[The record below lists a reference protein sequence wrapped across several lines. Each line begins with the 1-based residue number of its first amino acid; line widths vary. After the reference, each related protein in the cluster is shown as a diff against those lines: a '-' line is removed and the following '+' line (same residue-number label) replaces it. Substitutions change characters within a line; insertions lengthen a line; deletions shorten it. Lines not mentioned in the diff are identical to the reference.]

1 MRDTNKMKPK
11 IIVTRDIPH
20 EVESKLKEYFQ
31 VSFNREDKVFGKDIL
46 RKAMENADG
55 ILCTVTDNITDD
67 LLTLPKK
74 KVKIIAN
81 IGVGVDHIDLQS
93 AKKNNVIITNTP
105 DVLTEAT
112 VDLATLLLLSVTRN
126 AFLVESML
134 RQGKWKGF
142 SLTENLGVDVRG
154 KIMGI
159 VGMGR
164 IGKAFAK
171 RANEVFGMKVLY
183 YNRSPVKDLTFEA
196 SVRFDLD
203 ALLEESDVISL
214 HLSSDE
220 GNRNFISLSRMK
232 KIRPSSFLIN
242 TSRGDVIDQ
251 IALIDLLEKNK
262 LAGAG
267 LDVFLN
273 EPNVPLRLRQLS
285 NVTLYPHIGSATHET
300 RTKMGMLAVENLIA
314 FFNKKQVINQL

>member
-1 MRDTNKMKPK
+1 MKPK
-11 IIVTRDIPH
+11 IIVTRDIPD
-20 EVESKLKEYFQ
+20 EVESKLKDFFQ
-31 VSFNREDKVFGKDIL
+31 VSFNREDKVFEKEIL

-55 ILCTVTDNITDD
+55 IVCTVTDSITDE
-67 LLTLPKK
+67 LLSLTRK

-93 AKKNNVIITNTP
+93 AKENNVIITNTP

-112 VDLATLLLLSVTRN
+112 VDIATLLLLSITRN
-126 AFLVESML
+126 AFLAEKML
-134 RQGKWKGF
+134 RHGKWKGF

-154 KIMGI
+154 KTLGI

-164 IGKAFAK
+164 IGKAFAR
-171 RANEVFGMKVLY
+171 RAHEVFGMKVLY
-183 YNRSPVKDLTFEA
+183 YNRSPVKDLEFEA

-203 ALLEESDVISL
+203 TLLEESDVISL

-220 GNRNFISLSRMK
+220 ENKNFLSKNRMK
-232 KIRPSSFLIN
+232 KIKASSFLIN

-251 IALIDLLEKNK
+251 EALTDLLEKK
-262 LAGAG
+262 KISGAG

-273 EPNVPLRLRQLS
+273 EPIVPLRLRQLS
-285 NVTLYPHIGSATHET
+285 NVTLYPHIGSATNET
-300 RTKMGMLAVENLIA
+300 RTKMGILAVENLIA
-314 FFNKKQVINQL
+314 FFDKQRVINQL

>member
-1 MRDTNKMKPK
+1 MKPK
-11 IIVTRDIPH
+11 IIVTRNIPV

-31 VSFNREDKVFGKDIL
+31 VSFNREDKVFSKDTL
-46 RKAMENADG
+46 KKAMENADG
-55 ILCTVTDNITDD
+55 IVCTVTDNITND
-67 LLTLPKK
+67 LLSTTNK

-93 AKKNNVIITNTP
+93 ARENNVIITNTP

-112 VDLATLLLLSVTRN
+112 VDVATLLLLSVTRN
-126 AFLVESML
+126 AFLVEKML
-134 RQGKWKGF
+134 RQGEWKGF

-154 KIMGI
+154 KILGI

-171 RANEVFGMKVLY
+171 RAHEVFGMKILY
-183 YNRSPVKDLTFEA
+183 YNRSPVRDLTFEA

-220 GNRNFISLSRMK
+220 KNKNIISKSRMK
-232 KIRPSSFLIN
+232 KIKASSFLIN

-251 IALIDLLEKNK
+251 TALIDLLEKK
-262 LAGAG
+262 KISGAG

-273 EPNVPLRLRQLS
+273 EPNVPLSLRQLS
-285 NVTLYPHIGSATHET
+285 NVTLYPHIGSATYET
-300 RTKMGMLAVENLIA
+300 RTKMGMLAVENLMA
-314 FFNKKQVINQL
+314 FFNEKEVINQL

>member
-1 MRDTNKMKPK
+1 MKPK
-11 IIVTRDIPH
+11 IIVTRDIPD
-20 EVESKLKEYFQ
+20 EVESKLKEYFR
-31 VSFNREDKVFGKDIL
+31 VSFNREDKVFSKAVL

-55 ILCTVTDNITDD
+55 IVCTVTDIITDE
-67 LLTLPKK
+67 LLDLPKK

-93 AKKNNVIITNTP
+93 AKENNVIITNTP

-112 VDLATLLLLSVTRN
+112 VDVATLLLLSVTRN
-126 AFLVESML
+126 AFLLEKML
-134 RQGKWKGF
+134 RQGEWKGF

-154 KIMGI
+154 KILGI

-171 RANEVFGMKVLY
+171 RAHEVFGMKVLY

-196 SVRFDLD
+196 SVRFELD
-203 ALLEESDVISL
+203 ALLKESDVISL
-214 HLSSDE
+214 HLSSDI
-220 GNRNFISLSRMK
+220 GNKNFISKSRMQ
-232 KIRPSSFLIN
+232 KIRASSFLIN

-251 IALIDLLEKNK
+251 MALIDLLENKK

-273 EPNVPLRLRQLS
+273 EPNVPLRLRRLS

-300 RTKMGMLAVENLIA
+300 RTKMGLLAVESLIA
-314 FFNKKQVINQL
+314 FFNEKQVVNQL

>member
-1 MRDTNKMKPK
+1 
-11 IIVTRDIPH
+11 
-20 EVESKLKEYFQ
+20 
-31 VSFNREDKVFGKDIL
+31 
-46 RKAMENADG
+46 MENADG
-55 ILCTVTDNITDD
+55 IVCTVTDNITND
-67 LLTLPKK
+67 LLSTTNK

-93 AKKNNVIITNTP
+93 ARENNVIITNTP

-112 VDLATLLLLSVTRN
+112 VDVATLLLLSVTRN
-126 AFLVESML
+126 AFLVEKML
-134 RQGKWKGF
+134 RQGEWKGF

-154 KIMGI
+154 KILGI

-171 RANEVFGMKVLY
+171 RAHEVFGMKILY

-220 GNRNFISLSRMK
+220 RNKNIISKSRMK
-232 KIRPSSFLIN
+232 KIKASSFLIN

-251 IALIDLLEKNK
+251 TALIDLLEKK
-262 LAGAG
+262 KISGAG

-273 EPNVPLRLRQLS
+273 EPNVPLSLRQLS
-285 NVTLYPHIGSATHET
+285 NVTLYPHIGSATYET
-300 RTKMGMLAVENLIA
+300 RTKMGMLAVENLMA
-314 FFNKKQVINQL
+314 FFNEKEVTNQL

>member
-1 MRDTNKMKPK
+1 MKPK
-11 IIVTRDIPH
+11 IIVTRDIPD
-20 EVESKLKEYFQ
+20 EVESKLKEYFR
-31 VSFNREDKVFGKDIL
+31 VSFNREDKVFSEDIL

-55 ILCTVTDNITDD
+55 IVCTVTDRITDE
-67 LLTLPKK
+67 LLDLPKK

-81 IGVGVDHIDLQS
+81 IGVGVDHIDLLS
-93 AKKNNVIITNTP
+93 AKENNVIITNTP

-112 VDLATLLLLSVTRN
+112 VDIATLLLLSVTRK
-126 AFLVESML
+126 AFLVEKML
-134 RQGKWKGF
+134 RQGEWKGF

-154 KIMGI
+154 KILGI

-171 RANEVFGMKVLY
+171 RAHEVFGMKVLY
-183 YNRSPVKDLTFEA
+183 YNRSPVKNLTFEA

-203 ALLEESDVISL
+203 ALLKESDVISL

-220 GNRNFISLSRMK
+220 GNKNLISKSRMQ

-251 IALIDLLEKNK
+251 MALIDLLENKK

-267 LDVFLN
+267 LDVFFN
-273 EPNVPLRLRQLS
+273 EPNVPLRLRRLS
-285 NVTLYPHIGSATHET
+285 NVTLYPHIGSATYET
-300 RTKMGMLAVENLIA
+300 RTKMGLLAVENLIA
-314 FFNKKQVINQL
+314 FFNEKQVNNQL

>member
-1 MRDTNKMKPK
+1 
-11 IIVTRDIPH
+11 
-20 EVESKLKEYFQ
+20 
-31 VSFNREDKVFGKDIL
+31 VSFNREDKVFSKDIL
-46 RKAMENADG
+46 IKAMENADG
-55 ILCTVTDNITDD
+55 IVCTVTDNFTDE
-67 LLTLPKK
+67 LLSLTNKR
-74 KVKIIAN
+74 VKIIAN

-93 AKKNNVIITNTP
+93 AKKNNVTITNTP

-112 VDLATLLLLSVTRN
+112 VDVATLLLLSVTRN
-126 AFLVESML
+126 AFLVERML
-134 RQGKWKGF
+134 RQGEWKGF

-154 KIMGI
+154 KTLGI

-171 RANEVFGMKVLY
+171 RAHEAFGMKVLY
-183 YNRSPVKDLTFEA
+183 YNRSPVKGLTFEA

-220 GNRNFISLSRMK
+220 RNKNIISKSRMK
-232 KIRPSSFLIN
+232 KIKASSFLIN

-251 IALIDLLEKNK
+251 TALIDLLEKK
-262 LAGAG
+262 KISGAG

-273 EPNVPLRLRQLS
+273 EPNVPLSLRQLS
-285 NVTLYPHIGSATHET
+285 NVTLYPHIGSATYET
-300 RTKMGMLAVENLIA
+300 RTKMGMLAVENLMA
-314 FFNKKQVINQL
+314 FFNEKEVINQL

>member
-1 MRDTNKMKPK
+1 MKPK
-11 IIVTRDIPH
+11 IIVTRNIPV

-31 VSFNREDKVFGKDIL
+31 VSFNREDKVFSKDTL

-55 ILCTVTDNITDD
+55 IVCTVTDNITND
-67 LLTLPKK
+67 LLSTTNK

-93 AKKNNVIITNTP
+93 ARENNVIITNTP

-112 VDLATLLLLSVTRN
+112 VDVATLLLLSVTRN
-126 AFLVESML
+126 AFLVEKML
-134 RQGKWKGF
+134 RQGEWKGF

-154 KIMGI
+154 KILGI

-171 RANEVFGMKVLY
+171 RAHEVFGMKILY
-183 YNRSPVKDLTFEA
+183 YNRSPVRDLTFEA

-220 GNRNFISLSRMK
+220 GNKNIISKSRMK
-232 KIRPSSFLIN
+232 KIKASSFLIN

-251 IALIDLLEKNK
+251 TALIDLLEKK
-262 LAGAG
+262 KISGAG

-273 EPNVPLRLRQLS
+273 EPNVPLSLRQLS
-285 NVTLYPHIGSATHET
+285 NVTLYPHIGSATYET
-300 RTKMGMLAVENLIA
+300 RTKMGMLAVENLMA
-314 FFNKKQVINQL
+314 FFNEKEVINQL

>member
-1 MRDTNKMKPK
+1 MKPK
-11 IIVTRDIPH
+11 IIVTRDIPD
-20 EVESKLKEYFQ
+20 EVESMLKEHFR
-31 VSFNREDKVFGKDIL
+31 VSFNREDKVFSKDIL
-46 RKAMENADG
+46 IKAMENADG
-55 ILCTVTDNITDD
+55 IVCTVTDNITDE
-67 LLTLPKK
+67 LLSLKNK

-112 VDLATLLLLSVTRN
+112 VDVATLLLLAVTRN
-126 AFLVESML
+126 AFLVEKML
-134 RQGKWKGF
+134 RQGEWRGF

-154 KIMGI
+154 KILGI

-171 RANEVFGMKVLY
+171 RAHEAFGMKVLY
-183 YNRSPVKDLTFEA
+183 YNRSPVKGLPFEA

-220 GNRNFISLSRMK
+220 GNKNFISQSRMK
-232 KIRPSSFLIN
+232 KIRASSFLIN

-251 IALIDLLEKNK
+251 TALIDLLEKK
-262 LAGAG
+262 KISGAG
-267 LDVFLN
+267 LDVFVN
-273 EPNVPLRLRQLS
+273 EPHVPHRLRNLS
-285 NVTLYPHIGSATHET
+285 NVTLYPHIGSATFET
-300 RTKMGMLAVENLIA
+300 RKKMGMLAVKNLIA
-314 FFNKKQVINQL
+314 FFNEKQVINQL

>member
-1 MRDTNKMKPK
+1 MRPK
-11 IIVTRDIPH
+11 IIVTRNIPV

-31 VSFNREDKVFGKDIL
+31 VSFNREDKVFSKDTL

-55 ILCTVTDNITDD
+55 IVCTVTDNITND
-67 LLTLPKK
+67 LLSTTNK

-93 AKKNNVIITNTP
+93 ARENNVIITNTP

-112 VDLATLLLLSVTRN
+112 VDVATLLLLSVTRN
-126 AFLVESML
+126 AFLAEKML
-134 RQGKWKGF
+134 RQGEWKGF

-154 KIMGI
+154 KILGI

-171 RANEVFGMKVLY
+171 RAHEVFGMKILY
-183 YNRSPVKDLTFEA
+183 YNRSPVRDLTFEA

-220 GNRNFISLSRMK
+220 RNKNIISKSRMK
-232 KIRPSSFLIN
+232 KIKASSFLIN

-251 IALIDLLEKNK
+251 TALIDLLEKK
-262 LAGAG
+262 KISGAG

-273 EPNVPLRLRQLS
+273 EPNVPLSLRQLS
-285 NVTLYPHIGSATHET
+285 NVTLYPHIGSATYET
-300 RTKMGMLAVENLIA
+300 RTKMGMLAVENLMA
-314 FFNKKQVINQL
+314 FFNEKEVINQL

>member
-1 MRDTNKMKPK
+1 MKPK
-11 IIVTRDIPH
+11 IIVTRNIPV

-31 VSFNREDKVFGKDIL
+31 VSFNREDKVFSKDTL
-46 RKAMENADG
+46 KKAMENADG
-55 ILCTVTDNITDD
+55 IVCTVTDNITND
-67 LLTLPKK
+67 LLSTANK

-93 AKKNNVIITNTP
+93 ARENNVIITNTP

-112 VDLATLLLLSVTRN
+112 VDVATLLLLSVTRN
-126 AFLVESML
+126 AFLVEKML
-134 RQGKWKGF
+134 RQGEWKGF

-154 KIMGI
+154 KILGI

-171 RANEVFGMKVLY
+171 RAREVFGMKILY
-183 YNRSPVKDLTFEA
+183 YNRSPVRDLTFEA

-220 GNRNFISLSRMK
+220 RNKNIISKSRMK
-232 KIRPSSFLIN
+232 KIKASSFLIN

-251 IALIDLLEKNK
+251 TALIDLLEKK
-262 LAGAG
+262 KISGAG

-273 EPNVPLRLRQLS
+273 EPNVPLSLRQLS
-285 NVTLYPHIGSATHET
+285 NVTLYPHIGSATYET
-300 RTKMGMLAVENLIA
+300 RTKMGMLAVENLMA
-314 FFNKKQVINQL
+314 FFNEKEVINQL

>member
-1 MRDTNKMKPK
+1 MKPK
-11 IIVTRDIPH
+11 IIVTRNIPV

-31 VSFNREDKVFGKDIL
+31 VSFNREDKVFSKDTL

-55 ILCTVTDNITDD
+55 IVCTVTDNITND
-67 LLTLPKK
+67 LLSATNK

-93 AKKNNVIITNTP
+93 ARENNVIITNTP

-112 VDLATLLLLSVTRN
+112 VDVATLLLLSVTRN
-126 AFLVESML
+126 AFLVEKML
-134 RQGKWKGF
+134 RQGEWKGF

-154 KIMGI
+154 KILGI

-171 RANEVFGMKVLY
+171 RAYEVFGMKILY

-220 GNRNFISLSRMK
+220 RNKNIISKSRMK
-232 KIRPSSFLIN
+232 KIKASSFLIN

-251 IALIDLLEKNK
+251 TALIDLLEKK
-262 LAGAG
+262 KISGAG

-273 EPNVPLRLRQLS
+273 EPNVPLSLRQLS
-285 NVTLYPHIGSATHET
+285 NVTLYPHIGSATYET
-300 RTKMGMLAVENLIA
+300 RTKMGMLAVENLMA
-314 FFNKKQVINQL
+314 FFNEKEVINQL

>member
-1 MRDTNKMKPK
+1 MKPK
-11 IIVTRDIPH
+11 IIVTRNIPV

-31 VSFNREDKVFGKDIL
+31 VSFNREDKVFSKDTL

-55 ILCTVTDNITDD
+55 IVCTVTDNITND
-67 LLTLPKK
+67 LLSTTNK

-93 AKKNNVIITNTP
+93 ARENNVIITNTP

-112 VDLATLLLLSVTRN
+112 VDVATLLLLSVTRN
-126 AFLVESML
+126 AFLVEKLL
-134 RQGKWKGF
+134 RQGEWKGF

-154 KIMGI
+154 KILGI

-171 RANEVFGMKVLY
+171 RAHEVFGMKILY

-220 GNRNFISLSRMK
+220 RNKNIISKSRMK
-232 KIRPSSFLIN
+232 KIKASSFLIN

-251 IALIDLLEKNK
+251 TALIDLLEKK
-262 LAGAG
+262 KISGAG

-273 EPNVPLRLRQLS
+273 EPNVPLSLRQLS
-285 NVTLYPHIGSATHET
+285 NVTLYPHIGSATYET
-300 RTKMGMLAVENLIA
+300 RTKMGMLAVENLMA
-314 FFNKKQVINQL
+314 FFNEKEVINQL

>member
-1 MRDTNKMKPK
+1 MKPK
-11 IIVTRDIPH
+11 IIVTRNIPV

-31 VSFNREDKVFGKDIL
+31 VSFNREDKVFSKDTL
-46 RKAMENADG
+46 KKAMENADG
-55 ILCTVTDNITDD
+55 IVCTVTDNITND
-67 LLTLPKK
+67 LLSTTNK

-93 AKKNNVIITNTP
+93 ARENNVIITNTP

-112 VDLATLLLLSVTRN
+112 VDVATLLLLSVTRN
-126 AFLVESML
+126 AFLVEKML
-134 RQGKWKGF
+134 RQGEWKGF

-154 KIMGI
+154 KILGI

-171 RANEVFGMKVLY
+171 RAHEVFGMKILY

-220 GNRNFISLSRMK
+220 KNKNIISKSRMK
-232 KIRPSSFLIN
+232 KLKSSSFLIN

-251 IALIDLLEKNK
+251 TALIDLLEKK
-262 LAGAG
+262 KISGAG

-273 EPNVPLRLRQLS
+273 EPNVPLSLRQLS
-285 NVTLYPHIGSATHET
+285 NVTLYPHIGSATYET
-300 RTKMGMLAVENLIA
+300 RTKMGMLAVENLMA
-314 FFNKKQVINQL
+314 FFNEKEVINQL

>member
-1 MRDTNKMKPK
+1 MKPK
-11 IIVTRDIPH
+11 IIVTRDIPD
-20 EVESKLKEYFQ
+20 EVESKLKDFFQ
-31 VSFNREDKVFGKDIL
+31 VSFNREDKVFDKGIL

-55 ILCTVTDNITDD
+55 IVCTVTDSITEE
-67 LLTLPKK
+67 LLSLTRK

-112 VDLATLLLLSVTRN
+112 VDIATLLLLSITRN
-126 AFLVESML
+126 AFLAEKML
-134 RQGKWKGF
+134 RKGEWKGF

-154 KIMGI
+154 KTLGI

-164 IGKAFAK
+164 IGKAFAR
-171 RANEVFGMKVLY
+171 RAHEVYGMKVLY
-183 YNRSPVKDLTFEA
+183 YNRSPVRDLKFEA

-220 GNRNFISLSRMK
+220 GNKNFLSKNRMK
-232 KIRPSSFLIN
+232 KIKASSFLIN

-251 IALIDLLEKNK
+251 EALTDLLEKK
-262 LAGAG
+262 KISGAG

-273 EPNVPLRLRQLS
+273 EPIVPLRLRQLS

-314 FFNKKQVINQL
+314 FFDKQRVINQL

>member
-1 MRDTNKMKPK
+1 MRPK
-11 IIVTRDIPH
+11 IIVTRNIPV

-31 VSFNREDKVFGKDIL
+31 VSFNREDKVFSKDTL

-55 ILCTVTDNITDD
+55 IVCTVTDNITND
-67 LLTLPKK
+67 LLSATNK

-93 AKKNNVIITNTP
+93 ARENNVIITNTP

-112 VDLATLLLLSVTRN
+112 VDVATLLLLSVTRN
-126 AFLVESML
+126 AFLVEKML
-134 RQGKWKGF
+134 RQGEWKGF

-154 KIMGI
+154 KILGI

-171 RANEVFGMKVLY
+171 RAHEVFGMKILY

-220 GNRNFISLSRMK
+220 RNKNIISKSRMK
-232 KIRPSSFLIN
+232 KIKASSFLIN

-251 IALIDLLEKNK
+251 TALIDLLEKK
-262 LAGAG
+262 KISGAG

-273 EPNVPLRLRQLS
+273 EPNVPLSLRQLS
-285 NVTLYPHIGSATHET
+285 NVTLYPHIGSATYET

-314 FFNKKQVINQL
+314 FFNEKEVINQL

>member
-1 MRDTNKMKPK
+1 MKPK
-11 IIVTRDIPH
+11 IIVTRNIPD
-20 EVESKLKEYFQ
+20 EVESTLKEYFR
-31 VSFNREDKVFGKDIL
+31 VSFNREDKVFSKDIL
-46 RKAMENADG
+46 IKAMENADG

-67 LLTLPKK
+67 LLSLTSK

-112 VDLATLLLLSVTRN
+112 VDVATLLLLSVTRN
-126 AFLVESML
+126 AFLVEKML
-134 RQGKWKGF
+134 RQGKWRGF

-154 KIMGI
+154 KILGI

-171 RANEVFGMKVLY
+171 RAHEAFGMKVLY
-183 YNRSPVKDLTFEA
+183 YNRSPVKGLTFEA

-220 GNRNFISLSRMK
+220 GNKNFISKSRMK
-232 KIRPSSFLIN
+232 KIRASSFLIN

-251 IALIDLLEKNK
+251 TALIELLEKK
-262 LAGAG
+262 KISGAG
-267 LDVFLN
+267 LDVFVN
-273 EPNVPLRLRQLS
+273 EPYVPQRLRYLS
-285 NVTLYPHIGSATHET
+285 NVTLYPHIGSATFET
-300 RTKMGMLAVENLIA
+300 RKKMGMLAVENLIA
-314 FFNKKQVINQL
+314 FFNEKQVINQL

>member
-1 MRDTNKMKPK
+1 MRPK
-11 IIVTRDIPH
+11 IIVTRDIPNA
-20 EVESKLKEYFQ
+20 VESKLKDFFQ
-31 VSFNREDKVFGKDIL
+31 VSFNREDKVFDKDIL
-46 RKAMENADG
+46 EKAMENADG
-55 ILCTVTDNITDD
+55 IVCTVTDSITDE
-67 LLTLPKK
+67 LLSLTTK

-93 AKKNNVIITNTP
+93 AKENNVIITNTP
-105 DVLTEAT
+105 DVLTEAS
-112 VDLATLLLLSVTRN
+112 VDISTLLLLSITRN
-126 AFLVESML
+126 AFLAEKTL
-134 RQGKWKGF
+134 RLGEWKGF

-154 KIMGI
+154 KTLGI

-164 IGKAFAK
+164 IGKAFAR
-171 RANEVFGMKVLY
+171 RAHEVFGMKVLY
-183 YNRSPVKDLTFEA
+183 YNRSPVKDLEFKA

-220 GNRNFISLSRMK
+220 GNKNFLSKNRMN
-232 KIRPSSFLIN
+232 KIKASSFLIN

-251 IALIDLLEKNK
+251 EALTDFLEKK
-262 LAGAG
+262 KISGAG

-314 FFNKKQVINQL
+314 FFDKQRVINQL

>member
-1 MRDTNKMKPK
+1 MKPK
-11 IIVTRDIPH
+11 IIVTRDIPD
-20 EVESKLKEYFQ
+20 EVESKLKDFFQ
-31 VSFNREDKVFGKDIL
+31 VSFNREDKVFDKDIL
-46 RKAMENADG
+46 KKAMENADG
-55 ILCTVTDNITDD
+55 IVCTVTDSITDE
-67 LLTLPKK
+67 LLSLTRK

-81 IGVGVDHIDLQS
+81 IGVGVDHIDLRS
-93 AKKNNVIITNTP
+93 AKENNVIITNTP

-112 VDLATLLLLSVTRN
+112 VDIATLLLLSITRN
-126 AFLVESML
+126 AFLAEKML
-134 RQGKWKGF
+134 RKGEWKGF

-154 KIMGI
+154 KTLGI

-164 IGKAFAK
+164 IGKAFAR
-171 RANEVFGMKVLY
+171 RAHEVFGMKVLY
-183 YNRSPVKDLTFEA
+183 YNRSPVRDIEFKA

-220 GNRNFISLSRMK
+220 GNKNFLSKNRMR
-232 KIRPSSFLIN
+232 KIKSSSFLIN

-251 IALIDLLEKNK
+251 EALTDLLDKK
-262 LAGAG
+262 KILGAG

-285 NVTLYPHIGSATHET
+285 NVTLYPHIGSATHEP
-300 RTKMGMLAVENLIA
+300 RTKM
-314 FFNKKQVINQL
+314 

>member
-1 MRDTNKMKPK
+1 MRPK
-11 IIVTRDIPH
+11 IIVTRNIPV

-31 VSFNREDKVFGKDIL
+31 VSFNREDKVFSKDTL
-46 RKAMENADG
+46 KKAMENADG
-55 ILCTVTDNITDD
+55 IVCTVTDNITND
-67 LLTLPKK
+67 LLSATNK

-93 AKKNNVIITNTP
+93 ARENNVIITNTP

-112 VDLATLLLLSVTRN
+112 VDVATLLLLSVTRN
-126 AFLVESML
+126 AFLVEKML
-134 RQGKWKGF
+134 RQGEWKGF

-154 KIMGI
+154 KILGI

-171 RANEVFGMKVLY
+171 RAHEVFGMKILY
-183 YNRSPVKDLTFEA
+183 YNRSPVKNLTFEA

-220 GNRNFISLSRMK
+220 RNKNIISKSRMK
-232 KIRPSSFLIN
+232 KIKASSFLIN

-251 IALIDLLEKNK
+251 TALIDLLEKK
-262 LAGAG
+262 KISGAG

-273 EPNVPLRLRQLS
+273 EPNVPLSLRQLS
-285 NVTLYPHIGSATHET
+285 NVTLYPHIGSATYET
-300 RTKMGMLAVENLIA
+300 RTKMGMLAVENLMA
-314 FFNKKQVINQL
+314 FFNEKEVINRL

>member
-1 MRDTNKMKPK
+1 MKPK
-11 IIVTRDIPH
+11 IIVTRDIPD

-31 VSFNREDKVFGKDIL
+31 VSFNREDQVFSNDIL

-55 ILCTVTDNITDD
+55 IVCTVTDSITDE

-81 IGVGVDHIDLQS
+81 IGVGVDHIDLKS
-93 AKKNNVIITNTP
+93 AKENNVIVTNTP

-112 VDLATLLLLSVTRN
+112 VDVATLLLLSVTRN
-126 AFLVESML
+126 AFLVEKML
-134 RQGKWKGF
+134 RQGEWKGF

-154 KIMGI
+154 KILGI

-171 RANEVFGMKVLY
+171 RAHEVFGMKVLY
-183 YNRSPVKDLTFEA
+183 HNRSPVKNLTFEA

-203 ALLEESDVISL
+203 ALLKESDVISL

-220 GNRNFISLSRMK
+220 GNKNFISKSRMK
-232 KIRPSSFLIN
+232 KIRCSSFLIN
-242 TSRGDVIDQ
+242 TSSGDVIDQ
-251 IALIDLLEKNK
+251 RALIDLLEKISTSI
-262 LAGAG
+262 AGT
-267 LDVFLN
+267 
-273 EPNVPLRLRQLS
+273 Q
-285 NVTLYPHIGSATHET
+285 
-300 RTKMGMLAVENLIA
+300 
-314 FFNKKQVINQL
+314 